1 MKLDKA
7 EFNQLRYLNDKYKV
21 KERELI
27 EVLCN
32 KLVKSY
38 ENIDDKFKGYGK
50 ALDEIYE
57 KAKEFVEKGNR
68 KYLLTFE
75 IEFPKEPNLVRLVTT
90 HYTDK
95 GYYWPIGFTF
105 KLDD

>member
-1 MKLDKA
+1 MKLDKT
-7 EFNQLRYLNDKYKV
+7 EFNQLRYLKDKYEV

-38 ENIDDKFKGYGK
+38 DNIDDKFKGYGT
-50 ALDEIYE
+50 ALDEIYK
-57 KAKEFVEKGNR
+57 KAKEFVEEGR
-68 KYLLTFE
+68 SVQVLDFE
-75 IEFPKEPNLVRLVTT
+75 IRFPKEPDSVRLVTT
-90 HYTDK
+90 HVTDK
-95 GYYWPIGFTF
+95 GYMFPIGFTF